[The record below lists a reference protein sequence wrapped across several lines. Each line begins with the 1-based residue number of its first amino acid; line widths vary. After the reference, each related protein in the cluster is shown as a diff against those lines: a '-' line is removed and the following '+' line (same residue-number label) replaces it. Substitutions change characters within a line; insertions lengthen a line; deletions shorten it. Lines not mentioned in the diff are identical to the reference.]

1 MQRHTFADQRM
12 KRLVKLGW
20 FHLGL
25 PQTEYRFGRGEWVV
39 GQPFW
44 NAFDYRAGSFGAK
57 QRRRYKLIAE

>member
-1 MQRHTFADQRM
+1 M

-25 PQTEYRFGRGEWVV
+25 PQAEYRFGRGEWVV

-44 NAFDYRAGSFGAK
+44 NAFDYRAGSFGAE
-57 QRRRYKLIAE
+57 QRRRYKLIPE